1 MLNKLN
7 YSKSPC
13 QYSKQV
19 EMHKNLEKQLNHKA
33 IDEGV
38 KSCNLKRLFWV
49 YVKQDGLVH
58 LKEYTEKLYD

>member
-1 MLNKLN
+1 
-7 YSKSPC
+7 
-13 QYSKQV
+13 
-19 EMHKNLEKQLNHKA
+19 MHKNLETELNHKA

-38 KSCNLKRLFWV
+38 KSCNLKRLFWI